1 MPALSKFIFILH
13 DRMAQVAKKP
23 FEVIDKFVDAP
34 RIIIDSDV
42 RVAAGKAFDE
52 IDERFFRLP
61 DIVDCRRAIGSG
73 EVVFKK
79 VEKIA
84 AFGDQEIRLGAETA
98 ARRGFCGGGE
108 IFENRMCAVGFAV
121 KNAAYAL
128 CSWRKGAGFIAFE
141 CREQKS
147 IELFVALDNGADR
160 RGKSIVFHDPKKILS
175 S

>member
-1 MPALSKFIFILH
+1 MS
-13 DRMAQVAKKP
+13 QVAEKT
-23 FEVIDKFVDAP
+23 FEIMDELVDAP
-34 RIIIDSDV
+34 RIIVDCDI

-84 AFGDQEIRLGAETA
+84 AFGYQEIGLGAETA

-108 IFENRMCAVGFAV
+108 IFEDRMCAVRLAV
-121 KNAAYAL
+121 ENAAYAL
-128 CSWRKGAGFIAFE
+128 RSRRKGAGFVAFE
-141 CREQKS
+141 CREQKGV
-147 IELFVALDNGADR
+147 ELFVALDNSSDR
-160 RGKSIVFHDPKKILS
+160 RGKSIVSHNPQNPFVLNAA
-175 S
+175 